1 MNRILIVDFGSQ
13 YTHLIT
19 KCLNYKLSVETCIIP
34 YTQIKSVLEKQT
46 TFPFRGVILSGGPKN
61 ANDINEED
69 QKHLEE
75 FISTLILGE
84 VPILGICFGFQ
95 WIAKYFGATV
105 EESPIGE
112 FGDAIL
118 NLTNDQTLFPKKY
131 CGDLQKVWMSHQDQ
145 VTKILNE
152 EVLKVTGSTATCK
165 IAMFECQSLNVY
177 GCQFHPEVDHTTDGL
192 EIYRNFTIDIC
203 KCKPQIE
210 DSLNSKLLQTINDE
224 TNSQLLNGN
233 DQGGTILVAVSGGV
247 DSTILS
253 YILNEKYS
261 ERVVCVFINNGL
273 MRKGE
278 VKEITERFAPFGE
291 RFICVNAKN
300 EFLTALTGVS
310 DPEVKRKIIGKQFI
324 DVFQAHVKNDKRL
337 HNVEWLAQGTIYPD
351 VIESC
356 GINKTSKTI
365 KSHHNLSLPDTLH
378 LKILEPLKY
387 LFKDQVRDIGTSLK
401 LEHDVIHRHPF
412 PGPGLGIRILG
423 EVKKEYIKIL
433 KKADKIFIDSLR
445 EHNLYYSTSQAYAA
459 LFPVKTVGVVGDN
472 RRYGW
477 TIVLRAIT
485 SGDFMTATVSDLP
498 LSFLTKVST
507 HIVNECSEVGRVLFD
522 ITSKPPATVEME

>member
-19 KCLNYKLSVETCIIP
+19 KCLNYKLSIETQIIP
-34 YTQIKSVLEKQT
+34 YTQINRVLEKRT

-61 ANDINEED
+61 ANDIDEED
-69 QKHLEE
+69 QKNLEK
-75 FISTLILGE
+75 FISTIILHT
-84 VPILGICFGFQ
+84 PILGICFGFQ

-105 EESPIGE
+105 EQSPIGE
-112 FGDAIL
+112 FGDATL
-118 NLTNDQTLFPKKY
+118 HLTDDQTLFSKEY
-131 CGDLQKVWMSHQDQ
+131 CGNLVKVWMSHQDQ
-145 VTKILNE
+145 VTKLLNDE
-152 EVLKVTGSTATCK
+152 LLKVTGSTSTCK
-165 IAMFECQSLNVY
+165 IAMFECEELKIY

-192 EIYRNFTIDIC
+192 EIYRNFAINLC
-203 KCKPQIE
+203 KCEPSPE
-210 DSLNSKLLQTINDE
+210 EVNSKLLHTIYDE
-224 TNSQLLNGN
+224 TNKQLLNGN
-233 DQGGTILVAVSGGV
+233 DKKGTLLVAVSGGV

-253 YILNEKYS
+253 YILNEKYPD
-261 ERVVCVFINNGL
+261 RVMCVFINNGL

-278 VKEITERFAPFGE
+278 VKEITKRFASFGE
-291 RFICVNAKN
+291 RFICINAKN
-300 EFLTALTGVS
+300 EFLTALEGVS
-310 DPEVKRKIIGKQFI
+310 DPELKRKIIGKQFI
-324 DVFQAHVKNDKRL
+324 DVFQSHVKNDARL
-337 HNVEWLAQGTIYPD
+337 HSVEWLAQGTIYPD

-356 GINKTSKTI
+356 GMNKTSKTI

-378 LKILEPLKY
+378 LKVLEPLKY
-387 LFKDQVRDIGTSLK
+387 LFKDQVRDIGTSLG
-401 LEHDVIHRHPF
+401 LPYDVIHRHPF

-445 EHNLYYSTSQAYAA
+445 EDNLYYNTSQAYAA

-507 HIVNECSEVGRVLFD
+507 LIVNQCSEVGRVLFD